1 MKTQTQLRVLM
12 IGAHPDEPDMYA
24 GGLAALYAE
33 AGHRVKFLSL
43 TNGDA
48 GHFAIPQ
55 RELAAR
61 RKEEAREASRRLGIE
76 AYEVLDTSDGML
88 EASIPMRQEVIRQI
102 RSFEP
107 DVLVTFHPEG
117 GISPDNRYT
126 GKVVSD
132 AVPYVGLPGYMPEVP
147 YLKKRLLVLLMP
159 DMSLL
164 HDYKPDVAISI
175 DSVIEKKLLAC
186 DAHATTFYELSA
198 WFRGTLDQVPQS
210 WEDKRKYLLQGWPNF
225 YASAKLQE
233 PLARLYGAEQATTVC
248 FAEGFEIA
256 RYGFKPNEDQLRA
269 LLPITIQEV

>member
-1 MKTQTQLRVLM
+1 M

-24 GGLAALYAE
+24 GGLAALYIE

-61 RKEEAREASRRLGIE
+61 RKEEAQEAARRLGIE

-88 EASIPMRQEVIRQI
+88 EASIPLRQEVIRQI

-132 AVPYVGLPGYMPEVP
+132 AVPYVGLPGYMPEIS

-159 DMSLL
+159 DMSLQN
-164 HDYKPDVAISI
+164 DYRPDVAISI

-198 WFRGTLDQVPQS
+198 WFRGRIDQVPRD
-210 WEDKRKYLLQGWPNF
+210 WEGKRRYLLEGWPNF
-225 YASAKLQE
+225 YASAKLRE
-233 PLARLYGAEQATTVC
+233 PLARLYGADYAAAVR

-256 RYGFKPNEDQLRA
+256 RYGFKPNEEELRA
-269 LLPITIQEV
+269 LLPIPSKV